1 MVDAPTIV
9 ETFFEHLRVLEVSLC
24 HGDFKY
30 AQVFFDGD
38 QVGLV
43 DLDNVCQ
50 AEPALDLG
58 QFFAYLR
65 TQARKN
71 PRAESV
77 SPTLE
82 DELCAR
88 FFDEYV
94 SAMGLAAEDARRLLA
109 RTTLHEVASLL
120 RVALHSSQKFK
131 QARLDSA
138 SALVEER
145 LGTLS

>member
-1 MVDAPTIV
+1 M
-9 ETFFEHLRVLEVSLC
+9 
-24 HGDFKY
+24 
-30 AQVFFDGD
+30 
-38 QVGLV
+38 V

-77 SPTLE
+77 SPKLE

-94 SAMGLAAEDARRLLA
+94 AAMGLAAEDARRLLA
-109 RTTLHEVASLL
+109 RTTLHEVASLC
-120 RVALHSSQKFK
+120 RAN
-131 QARLDSA
+131 A
-138 SALVEER
+138 SANCALRAIVR
-145 LGTLS
+145 SVAI

>member
-1 MVDAPTIV
+1 MP
-9 ETFFEHLRVLEVSLC
+9 FCLC

-38 QVGLV
+38 AVGLV

-77 SPTLE
+77 SAA
-82 DELCAR
+82 AR
-88 FFDEYV
+88 I
-94 SAMGLAAEDARRLLA
+94 SAITSSRL
-109 RTTLHEVASLL
+109 
-120 RVALHSSQKFK
+120 SS
-131 QARLDSA
+131 ATR
-138 SALVEER
+138 
-145 LGTLS
+145 